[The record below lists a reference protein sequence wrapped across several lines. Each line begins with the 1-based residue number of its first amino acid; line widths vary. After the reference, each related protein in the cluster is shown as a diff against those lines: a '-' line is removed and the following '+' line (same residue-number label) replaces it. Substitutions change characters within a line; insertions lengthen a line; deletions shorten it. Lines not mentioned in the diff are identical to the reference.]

1 MRSSV
6 RSWYQVMPRSRSALQ
21 GILPSWYQLSPS
33 DPQAR
38 RRPALTAIAI
48 RGGRLGPQA
57 MAKEELKGIITA
69 FKGGMHVQD
78 SYVTVL
84 EVERKGNR
92 KALIGRKVVWQRED
106 GLRRVRE

>member
-1 MRSSV
+1 
-6 RSWYQVMPRSRSALQ
+6 
-21 GILPSWYQLSPS
+21 
-33 DPQAR
+33 
-38 RRPALTAIAI
+38 
-48 RGGRLGPQA
+48 

-92 KALIGRKVVWQRED
+92 KALVGRKVEWKRED
-106 GLRRVRE
+106 GLRIMGRVVHVHGNGRAVLVRWKKGFPPQGLGTSATIIPK